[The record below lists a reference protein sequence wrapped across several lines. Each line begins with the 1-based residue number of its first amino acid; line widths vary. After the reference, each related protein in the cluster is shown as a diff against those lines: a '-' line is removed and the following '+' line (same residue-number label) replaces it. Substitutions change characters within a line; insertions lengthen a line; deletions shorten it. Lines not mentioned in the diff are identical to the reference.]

1 MLLLLATWPSL
12 SRAEQADRNKPVNIE
27 ADRMVANDSKKTTDF
42 DGRVILTQGTLRIT
56 ADHMTVHQDQ
66 DGFKQAS
73 AYGNPVTFRQ
83 KRDGVDEWVDGVAQ
97 RMEYNERLDRVELFD
112 KAMVH
117 RDKDQIRGD
126 YLSYNTRTEFLQAHG
141 NGSGSTPQTPQSHGR
156 VHVTLQPA
164 NKDNAKTG
172 KPAPLPYPSQTLQS
186 APELTP

>member
-1 MLLLLATWPSL
+1 MLLLLATLPIL
-12 SRAEQADRNKPVNIE
+12 SRAEQADRSKPVNIE
-27 ADRMVANDSKKTTDF
+27 ADRMVADDNKKTTDF

-56 ADHMTVHQDQ
+56 ADHMTVHQDS
-66 DGFKQAS
+66 DGFKLAS
-73 AYGNPVTFRQ
+73 AYGNPATFRQ

-126 YLSYNTRTEFLQAHG
+126 YLSYNTRTEFLQAHS
-141 NGSGSTPQTPQSHGR
+141 NNSGATPQAPKEPGR

-164 NKDNAKTG
+164 NKDNAKPG
-172 KPAPLPYPSQTLQS
+172 KPAPAPYPSQTLQS
-186 APELTP
+186 TPDLTP